1 MFGEVEVPAE
11 VLANNVIQCHAPHH
25 KVGRIPFYVTCSNK
39 VSCSEVREFEFRASR
54 TQDFMMTYP
63 NSVGTS
69 DMLLNIRF
77 QNLLS
82 LGSVCHTGSVE
93 IDGENYHRSGSI
105 RLMMKEDDEGF
116 LMVNTTMGGFYPEK
130 EKEQVLKEKL
140 NSWLI
145 QKVTEDVADGVN
157 INFRDVNGW
166 TALHWAAFCGR
177 ERTVGLFVPLD
188 AASRAF
194 TNPTPKFPSCRTPAD
209 LAYMNGYKGIAG
221 YLAKSSLTIHLS
233 SLTMKDTK
241 DDIPADITEVEAS
254 QKVPDQNASQLF
266 DVGVPDA
273 SLKDSL
279 TVVRNATQVVA
290 HIHQVYRIQSFQRK

>member
-1 MFGEVEVPAE
+1 MFLKSREDLAKYKWSCMFGEVEVPAE

-25 KVGRIPFYVTCSNK
+25 KVGRIPFYVTCSNR
-39 VSCSEVREFEFRASR
+39 VACSEVREFEFRLSR
-54 TQDFMMTYP
+54 AQDFMMTDP

-93 IDGENYHRSGSI
+93 IDGENSHRSGII

-116 LMVNTTMGGFYPEK
+116 LMVLLAMMGYITPTK
-130 EKEQVLKEKL
+130 RL
-140 NSWLI
+140 
-145 QKVTEDVADGVN
+145 AGVN

-177 ERTVGLFVPLD
+177 ERTIGLFVSLD
-188 AASRAF
+188 VALGAL
-194 TNPTPKFPSCRTPAD
+194 TDPTPKFPSGRTPTY
-209 LAYMNGYKGIAG
+209 LAYMNGHKGIAC
-221 YLAKSSLTIHLS
+221 YLAESSLTIHLS
-233 SLTMKDTK
+233 SHTMKDTK
-241 DDIPADITEVEAS
+241 DDTPADIIEAEAS
-254 QKVPDQNASQLF
+254 QKVPDQNVSQLF

-273 SLKDSL
+273 YLKDSL
-279 TVVRNATQVVA
+279 TAVRNAT
-290 HIHQVYRIQSFQRK
+290 